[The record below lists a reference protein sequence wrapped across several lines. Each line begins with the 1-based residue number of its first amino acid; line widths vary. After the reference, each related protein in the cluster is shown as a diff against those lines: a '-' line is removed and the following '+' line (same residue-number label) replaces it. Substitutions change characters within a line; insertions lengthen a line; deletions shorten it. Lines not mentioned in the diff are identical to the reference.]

1 MISPDARMFPFRGA
15 EPLLGEA
22 VFLAPFSVVVGDV
35 FLGERSSLWF
45 HTVVRGDVNF
55 VRIGRG
61 VNLQDH
67 VVVHGTTDTHP
78 VRIGDA
84 VTVGHAAVVHGT
96 TLGNGCLV
104 GIGARV
110 LDGTIIG
117 EEAIVAAGSV
127 VPPGMV
133 VPPRV
138 LVVGSPARIKRA
150 LSAEECGLGRRI
162 ALHYED
168 LARRQARELGLPPTV
183 S

>member
-1 MISPDARMFPFRGA
+1 MISPDARVFPFRGA
-15 EPLLGEA
+15 TPLLGEE

-45 HTVVRGDVNF
+45 HAVVRGDVNF

-84 VTVGHAAVVHGT
+84 VTIGHAAVVHGT
-96 TLGNGCLV
+96 TLGDGCLV

-110 LDGTIIG
+110 LDGVVIG
-117 EEAIVAAGSV
+117 EETIVAAGCV

-138 LVVGSPARIKRA
+138 LVVGSPARVRRPLTA
-150 LSAEECGLGRRI
+150 DECGLGRRI
-162 ALHYED
+162 ALHYEE
-168 LARRQARELGLPPTV
+168 LARRQAKELGLPPDPA
-183 S
+183 